1 MFDTK
6 EMQTK
11 FISNMAERLN
21 TMNFRAR
28 FREDGDLTVSSS
40 INFLGVVGKTGE
52 LYCNSKDLCNPY
64 RRFQL
69 ERILQTMD
77 AVRTEMVQAN
87 TSTPEEALE
96 LETLLGAY
104 PSRQQAQEEKPEPKQ
119 NEDATLKMVHEQSS
133 EKNPSQSNLS
143 EGLPELCFSTLP
155 GTGELICIKRG
166 ESGYYD
172 KVLGASNLAMLRYE
186 WVWYKSRCTGFL
198 NARRAPLKKTENILV
213 FYQKSPAY
221 FPQFEQGKPYKKIHR
236 CSGSSP
242 NYGKFERTSGESDG
256 RRFPGN
262 VLAFPTVTT
271 TVHPTQKPVALCE
284 YLIRTYTRPG
294 EVVADICAG
303 SGTTAVAA
311 LNTGRR
317 FVCFETAPAFYGPAT
332 ERIRRAQ
339 EAVASGGK
347 GE

>member
-1 MFDTK
+1 MGCK
-6 EMQTK
+6 
-11 FISNMAERLN
+11 
-21 TMNFRAR
+21 
-28 FREDGDLTVSSS
+28 SS
-40 INFLGVVGKTGE
+40 
-52 LYCNSKDLCNPY
+52 
-64 RRFQL
+64 
-69 ERILQTMD
+69 
-77 AVRTEMVQAN
+77 
-87 TSTPEEALE
+87 
-96 LETLLGAY
+96 
-104 PSRQQAQEEKPEPKQ
+104 
-119 NEDATLKMVHEQSS
+119 
-133 EKNPSQSNLS
+133 
-143 EGLPELCFSTLP
+143 
-155 GTGELICIKRG
+155 
-166 ESGYYD
+166 
-172 KVLGASNLAMLRYE
+172 
-186 WVWYKSRCTGFL
+186 
-198 NARRAPLKKTENILV
+198 
-213 FYQKSPAY
+213 Y

-262 VLAFPTVTT
+262 VLAFPTVTI

-311 LNTGRR
+311 LNAGRR

-332 ERIRRAQ
+332 ERIRRAR